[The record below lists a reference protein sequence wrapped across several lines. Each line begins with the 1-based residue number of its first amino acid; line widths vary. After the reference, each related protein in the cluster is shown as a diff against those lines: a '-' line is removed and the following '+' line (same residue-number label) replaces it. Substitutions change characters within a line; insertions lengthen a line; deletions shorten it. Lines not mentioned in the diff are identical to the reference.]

1 MIDGMSLVLNAFKND
16 VPFSVEV
23 QKNDG
28 ELIFVGNFYD
38 LYILNYNGYKVSD
51 EVSLDT
57 ENRILKITIEPYDW
71 LEDEIK
77 SLRESIKNF
86 WV

>member
-86 WV
+86 

>member
-1 MIDGMSLVLNAFKND
+1 MIDGMNLVLNAFKND

-28 ELIFVGNFYD
+28 ELIFVGDFY
-38 LYILNYNGYKVSD
+38 LLNIINYSGYKVSD
-51 EVSLDT
+51 EVSFDI

-77 SLRESIKNF
+77 NLRESIRNF
-86 WV
+86 

>member
-38 LYILNYNGYKVSD
+38 LYIINYSGYKVSD

-86 WV
+86 